1 MENSIENITI
11 GKYLQSVR
19 KKKNLTLENISE
31 STKIK
36 VRLLEKLE
44 NDLFDDLG
52 GIGYAKAMILT
63 YAKALGIIEDQMHE
77 LLQKQFNTKQKYRP
91 QSNSTQPRK
100 FLLPTKIFSI
110 MLLIIVIVF
119 LSYLVINLYKDGV
132 LTWPPFNKADIEMQ
146 IKPKGKFKKPLENK
160 SKRVVPEV
168 KREKENEMILMEQI
182 EKPEINAVNDSTDYL
197 DELLFKDK
205 KSPFNYDE

>member
-1 MENSIENITI
+1 MENSVENITI
-11 GKYLQSVR
+11 GKYLHSVR

-36 VRLLEKLE
+36 VRLLQKLE

-63 YAKALGIIEDQMHE
+63 YAKALGITENQIHE

-110 MLLIIVIVF
+110 MLLIMVIAF

-132 LTWPPFNKADIEMQ
+132 LTWPPFNKAAIEMQ
-146 IKPKGKFKKPLENK
+146 IKPKGKSEKPLENK
-160 SKRVVPEV
+160 SKRIVPEV
-168 KREKENEMILMEQI
+168 KKKNEMILMEQI
-182 EKPEINAVNDSTDYL
+182 EKPEINAVNDTTDYL